1 MIGSLIS
8 PLEVNGQEIRDA
20 VAKHMTLDALENVIT
35 NLVLSNLAAS
45 AKSTVM
51 PIAPTDDTVAT
62 AKAVKDFVKQEID
75 KVIAGMSVSGTITF
89 TNGDAPF
96 PAAVIPGQTWLIAG
110 LTGGAFA
117 TLGGVTKVSNGDVLK
132 AQVVSAG
139 GTGASVASN
148 YYVVEGNK
156 SYASVTEMGLV
167 MLSDPASATWTNT
180 ATDSATSPAYVS
192 NAIADFIDNR
202 PASFYAVA
210 MTGGATSLTVTAAT
224 HGLGTDGVKLSG
236 DLIDTATGTV
246 YPLARPVINPSTG
259 TAVMTTTAPITG
271 ATLRLYRLGG

>member
-20 VAKHMTLDALENVIT
+20 VAKNMTLDALENDVV

-139 GTGASVASN
+139 GTGASVASD

-167 MLSDPASATWTNT
+167 MFSDPASATWTNNDT
-180 ATDSATSPAYVS
+180 ATAASPAYVS
-192 NAIADFIDNR
+192 SAIADYHANR
-202 PASFYAVA
+202 PAGFYSTP
-210 MTGGATSLTVTAAT
+210 MTGGVTTLTVNPAT
-224 HGLGTDGVKLSG
+224 HGLGTDGTMLGG
-236 DLIDTATGTV
+236 DLIDGTTGQA
-246 YPLARPVINPSTG
+246 YPLARPVINPTTG
-259 TAVMTTTAPITG
+259 VAVITTTAPING
-271 ATLRLYRLGG
+271 AILRIYRLG